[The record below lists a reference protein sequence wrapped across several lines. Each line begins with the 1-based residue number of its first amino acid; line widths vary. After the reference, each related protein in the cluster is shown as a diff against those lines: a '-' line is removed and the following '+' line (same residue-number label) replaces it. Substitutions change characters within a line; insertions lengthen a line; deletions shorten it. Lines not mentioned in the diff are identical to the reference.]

1 MKKHNFNVNTAG
13 LTAYVDEND
22 TSIKY
27 QLQMAT
33 SLMPFAEVHTGVK
46 GTQRIHFGTTTAT
59 FQTDACSYN
68 ASDTTTLT
76 EKDITVGKIAI
87 MEDICPKLLQGF
99 WAQQILAAGSRG
111 EEAIPSE
118 ISKFWMD
125 KKLNVIAKQINVA
138 DFQGDTASGS
148 ANLNKYNGLIKEVF
162 NDASTIDGNTS
173 DAATATSASNILAR
187 MQEMYLAIPTDLF
200 GDAPDGGNLVWF
212 LPHEYWRFYTEA
224 LKVANLFNWV
234 GGESTPESLKYYGT
248 NITLSPQIG
257 LASQDKMMITTTD
270 NIQIAVDLESDEDT
284 VEVWYSKDDR
294 INHSLV
300 AFKRGI
306 TYKFSDYMVRWG
318 LGAS

>member
-1 MKKHNFNVNTAG
+1 MKNKHQFNVNTAG

-22 TSIKY
+22 TEIKY

-33 SLMPFAEVHTGVK
+33 SLMPFAEIHTGVK

-99 WAQQILAAGSRG
+99 WAQQVLAAGSRG

-125 KKLNVIAKQINVA
+125 KKMNVIKKLINVA
-138 DFQGDTASGS
+138 DFQGDTASGT
-148 ANLNKYNGLIKEVF
+148 ANLNKYNGLIKEIFADGSVV
-162 NDASTIDGNTS
+162 DGNTN
-173 DAATATSASNILAR
+173 DATTFTISNALAN
-187 MQEMYLAIPTDLF
+187 MQNAYLALPVDMF
-200 GDAPDGGNLVWF
+200 ADAPDGGDIVWF
-212 LPHEYWRFYTEA
+212 LSPEYLRLYQEA
-224 LKVANLFNWV
+224 LKAANLFNWV
-234 GGESTPESLKYYGT
+234 GGESSPESLKYYGT

-257 LASQDKMMITTTD
+257 LSGTDKMIITTKG
-270 NIQIAVDLESDEDT
+270 NIQIATDLESDEDT

-306 TYKFSDYMVRWG
+306 TYKFSDYIVKWG
-318 LGAS
+318 LGTS